1 MSIVQV
7 LKVLVPDI
15 ARKHVCEMSSRGPL
29 FEFLKSHCRYLTV
42 SEYFDGVL
50 PGAFKDGVQCQ
61 DVHQLTYPDECF
73 NICTSTEVFE
83 HVADDLKGFAEIHRV
98 LRPGSLFIFT
108 VPLSNSV
115 TTVQRAELVDGEIRH
130 LLPPE
135 YHSDLIRGEEKVL
148 VYRDFGLDIA
158 ERLRQAGF
166 SSARIMKV
174 DDSEWWGL
182 GQSVVIAEK

>member
-15 ARKHVCEMSSRGPL
+15 ALKHVYEMSSRGPL

-108 VPLSNSV
+108 VPLSNSA

-148 VYRDFGLDIA
+148 VYRDFGLDIT

-166 SSARIMKV
+166 GSARIMKV

-182 GQSVVIAEK
+182 GQSVVVAEK